1 MIELSFDRS
10 RRILLVRCQL
20 ALTHQNFDT
29 FDGLLAKFVAREGT
43 SDTIVD
49 FRGLPPSDLRSPE
62 FMARGRR
69 PSRMPGRRR
78 VYVADSDLVFGS
90 LRMYSAYQHR
100 SGATPPM
107 VVRSLEEA
115 LNLLDAVDAIFE
127 PVNLD

>member
-20 ALTHQNFDT
+20 ALTHQNFAA
-29 FDGLLAKFVAREGT
+29 FDRLLAKFVAREGT

-62 FMARGRR
+62 LAARGRS

-100 SGATPPM
+100 SGAAPPA
-107 VVRSLEEA
+107 VVRTLEEA
-115 LNLLDAVDAIFE
+115 LRLLDAAHAVFE
-127 PVNLD
+127 PVSLD

>member
-10 RRILLVRCQL
+10 RRLLLVRCQL
-20 ALTHQNFDT
+20 ALTHQNFAT

-62 FMARGRR
+62 LVARGRR

-90 LRMYSAYQHR
+90 LRMYGAYQHH
-100 SGATPPM
+100 SGATPPTI
-107 VVRSLEEA
+107 VRTLEEA
-115 LNLLDAVDAIFE
+115 LSLLDATNAVFE
-127 PVNLD
+127 PVSLD